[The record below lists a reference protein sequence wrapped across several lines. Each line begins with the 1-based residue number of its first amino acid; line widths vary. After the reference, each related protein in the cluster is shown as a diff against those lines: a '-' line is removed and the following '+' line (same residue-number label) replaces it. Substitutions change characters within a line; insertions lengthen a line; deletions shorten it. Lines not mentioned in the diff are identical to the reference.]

1 MKNPILIEPKSYNF
15 LSINEFLTN
24 FNNYYNKSIPFI
36 FTIDFDIKHFYIEKL
51 QNLITNDNVLF
62 NFNGITN
69 HSSMFKTDKNLYL
82 KKFPIDYQTYLKK
95 FETVQ
100 SHLKQGDSYLLN
112 LTAPTKI
119 ETNLSLKEI
128 YLLSNSKYKLYFY
141 NIFTFFSP
149 ETFITIEDNIIKT
162 HPMKGTIDS
171 NIPNAKEVLLND
183 EKELAEHITVVDLLR
198 NDLNMVSKKVT
209 VTNFRYFSEINLNNK
224 KIYQT
229 STEIVGN
236 IKSSYQKN
244 IAELIIRLLPAGS
257 VTGAPKKKTVEI
269 IKSVEKYERF
279 FYTGISGLFDGKILD
294 TCVNIRYIEK
304 TQDDLYYKS
313 GGGITVYSNPINEY
327 NELIE
332 KVYVPISRNYKT

>member
-1 MKNPILIEPKSYNF
+1 MKNPTLIEPKSYNF

-24 FNNYYNKSIPFI
+24 FNDYYNKSIPFI
-36 FTIDFDIKHFYIEKL
+36 FTIDFDIKHFYLEKL

-69 HSSMFKTDKNLYL
+69 HSSMFKIDKNLYL
-82 KKFPIDYQTYLKK
+82 KKFPIDYESYLKK
-95 FETVQ
+95 FEIVQ

-141 NIFTFFSP
+141 GIFTFFSP
-149 ETFITIEDNIIKT
+149 ETFITIEDSIIKT

-171 NIPNAKEVLLND
+171 SIPNAKEVLLND

-257 VTGAPKKKTVEI
+257 VTGAPKKKTVDI
-269 IKSVEKYERF
+269 IKSVETYERF

-332 KVYVPISRNYKT
+332 KVYVPISRNYKA